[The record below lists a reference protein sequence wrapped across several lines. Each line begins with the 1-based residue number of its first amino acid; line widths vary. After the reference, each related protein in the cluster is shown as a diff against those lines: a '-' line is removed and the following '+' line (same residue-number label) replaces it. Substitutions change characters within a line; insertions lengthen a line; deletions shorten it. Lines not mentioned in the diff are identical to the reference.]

1 MFLSISIQRVCILK
15 FQNNHKNGVE
25 AEPLNTLRILCY
37 AHCVAKVASLA
48 AFGAK
53 FDANPNAAS
62 SAALDA
68 THDVNFVGKSC
79 SASFA
84 AYPAN

>member
-1 MFLSISIQRVCILK
+1 LQRNQLI
-15 FQNNHKNGVE
+15 GVQ
-25 AEPLNTLRILCY
+25 AEPLNRLRILCY

-62 SAALDA
+62 GAVLDA
-68 THDVNFVGKSC
+68 THDSNFVAKSRF
-79 SASFA
+79 ASFA
-84 AYPAN
+84 AYAAN

>member
-1 MFLSISIQRVCILK
+1 MQ
-15 FQNNHKNGVE
+15 
-25 AEPLNTLRILCY
+25 AEPLNRLRILRY

-62 SAALDA
+62 GVALDA
-68 THDVNFVGKSC
+68 THDANWVAKSC
-79 SASFA
+79 ATSFA
-84 AYPAN
+84 AYAAN